1 MRYRGPQP
9 GDPHPPSRGEVPGTD
24 ALLKLAKR
32 VTSIAGCAVVGGV
45 AVVLHGYGRFA
56 GDIDIYT
63 DDYNETHQY
72 RLDAGFAWSS
82 RRREHTIDGTPIHL
96 VGPDI
101 FGEAPARTS
110 TIRGVK
116 VISLRD
122 LIRAKLVS
130 GLKSLTRAQD
140 VADVVEL
147 VRVIPLDKSFAAKL
161 PTSLRAPFKEI
172 VEQVHGPRRTKIAP
186 MQFWKKYA

>member
-1 MRYRGPQP
+1 MRSRGPQP
-9 GDPHPPSRGEVPGTD
+9 GDPHPPSRGEVPGTG
-24 ALLKLAKR
+24 ALIKLAKR
-32 VTSIAGCAVVGGV
+32 VTSVTGCPVVGGV
-45 AVVLHGYGRFA
+45 AVVLHGHGRYTD
-56 GDIDIYT
+56 DIDVYT
-63 DDYNETHQY
+63 DDYEATHQDL
-72 RLDAGFAWSS
+72 LDAGLPWNA

-96 VGPDI
+96 VGPDV
-101 FGEAPARTS
+101 FGEPTARTS

-122 LIRAKLVS
+122 LVRATLAA

-140 VADVVEL
+140 LADVVEL
-147 VRVIPLDKSFAAKL
+147 VRAVPLDKSFAAKL

-172 VEQVHGPRRTKIAP
+172 VEQIHGPRRTTIPP